1 MTTLAM
7 MAFLALNAS
16 LPDCPGSPNCV
27 SSLASD
33 PARRIAP
40 LSFQGYGLN
49 QARMALL
56 TALASLPRTEIVAR
70 DTTTIKAI
78 AKSRIFGF
86 VDDLTFVFDEGNHL
100 IHARSASRIGRWD
113 LGVNGRRM
121 GQLREA
127 FQRALET
134 QEH

>member
-1 MTTLAM
+1 VNALAILVL
-7 MAFLALNAS
+7 LALS
-16 LPDCPGSPNCV
+16 TVMPDCPDSPNCV

-40 LSFQGYGLN
+40 LSYHGHGPD
-49 QARMALL
+49 QARLALL

-70 DTTTIKAI
+70 DATTIKAV

-86 VDDLTFVFDEGNHL
+86 VDDLTFVFDDKNQL

-121 GQLREA
+121 ERLREG
-127 FQRALET
+127 FKRALKT